1 MSDTPKPK
9 QLLHLVFGGEL
20 DSVSTTEFKDL
31 DKLDIVGVYPN
42 YATAYAAWR
51 AKAQG
56 SVDNAADALFHRS
69 FAPPARPGQP
79 GAATLKARM
88 RLWRQIGQQRW
99 AKVTIGIVAAEYLRF
114 VGRTTRFTLEPARHL
129 CARRSRHA
137 DHLGVLARPA
147 SVGAGGAEDRAS
159 RSTCW
164 CRGIATAR
172 SMRSPRERLGVGTIR
187 GSGNHGGGFVHKA
200 GVAAFQAMLDS
211 LADGASI
218 ALSADVPKV
227 ARVAGL
233 GIIKLAQASGRPIYP
248 SAIATSRRYVVNN
261 WDRTTINLPFGRGAG
276 VAAEP
281 ISVPAD
287 ADDAALEAARRLL
300 EDRLNA
306 ATRRAYELVDQPRR
320 GV

>member
-1 MSDTPKPK
+1 
-9 QLLHLVFGGEL
+9 
-20 DSVSTTEFKDL
+20 
-31 DKLDIVGVYPN
+31 
-42 YATAYAAWR
+42 
-51 AKAQG
+51 
-56 SVDNAADALFHRS
+56 
-69 FAPPARPGQP
+69 
-79 GAATLKARM
+79 M
-88 RLWRQIGQQRW
+88 RLWRQIGKQRW
-99 AKVTIGIVAAEYLRF
+99 AKVTIGVVAAEYLRF
-114 VGRTTRFTLEPARHL
+114 VGMTTRFTLEPADIYARGEADMPIILAFWHGQHL
-129 CARRSRHA
+129 LAPMARKIEHKVNMLVSRHRDGEINA
-137 DHLGVLARPA
+137 VAA
-147 SVGAGGAEDRAS
+147 Q
-159 RSTCW
+159 
-164 CRGIATAR
+164 
-172 SMRSPRERLGVGTIR
+172 RLGVGTIR

-200 GVAAFQAMLDS
+200 GVAAFQAMLNS

-227 ARVAGL
+227 ARIAGL

-281 ISVPAD
+281 ISVPRD
-287 ADDAALEAARRLL
+287 ADEAGLEAARRLL

>member
-1 MSDTPKPK
+1 
-9 QLLHLVFGGEL
+9 
-20 DSVSTTEFKDL
+20 
-31 DKLDIVGVYPN
+31 
-42 YATAYAAWR
+42 
-51 AKAQG
+51 
-56 SVDNAADALFHRS
+56 
-69 FAPPARPGQP
+69 
-79 GAATLKARM
+79 M

-114 VGRTTRFTLEPARHL
+114 VGSTTRFTLEPADIYARGEADMPIILAFWHGQHL
-129 CARRSRHA
+129 LAPVARKIEHKVNMLVSRHRDGEINA
-137 DHLGVLARPA
+137 VAA
-147 SVGAGGAEDRAS
+147 Q
-159 RSTCW
+159 
-164 CRGIATAR
+164 
-172 SMRSPRERLGVGTIR
+172 RLGVGTIR

-248 SAIATSRRYVVNN
+248 SAIATSRRYVVDN

-281 ISVPAD
+281 VSVTHVAD
-287 ADDAALEAARRLL
+287 ETALEAARRLL
-300 EDRLNA
+300 EDRLNT
-306 ATRRAYELVDQPRR
+306 ATQRAYELVDKPGR
-320 GV
+320 GGQA